1 MKMPVE
7 TNNKEDAGKN
17 LKLAEVSSRK
27 KHISADKIL
36 YQSDYDRIFANPQAH
51 VSDFDF
57 GEKTAAVFDDMLNRS
72 VPFYGEI
79 QRIIGEISADF
90 ACDGGQIF
98 DLGCST
104 CNSFFAIDHF
114 LPNDVNVRFVGI
126 DSSEDMLEKAR
137 QKITKIKF
145 ARDYELRLGDLNKSI
160 RIENASVV
168 LMVLTLQFVRPLHRN
183 RLISDIYNGLND
195 NGCLIL
201 VEKVLGENSTFNR
214 LFIKHY
220 YELKKRKGYSEL
232 EIAQKREAL
241 ENILIPY
248 RLEEN
253 KELLKSCGFQDVE
266 ILFKWYNFCAMIAQK
281 QPRKKQLQ

>member
-1 MKMPVE
+1 MYAK
-7 TNNKEDAGKN
+7 TNRKNHGKN
-17 LKLAEVSSRK
+17 PVLAEVSSEK
-27 KHISADKIL
+27 KHISPDKTL
-36 YQSDYDRIFANPQAH
+36 YQSFDDKIFASPQAH
-51 VSDFDF
+51 VTDFDF

-79 QRIIGEISADF
+79 QRIIGEIAADF
-90 ACDGGQIF
+90 ACDGSQIF

-114 LPNDVNVRFVGI
+114 LPNDARVRFVGI

-137 QKITKIKF
+137 QKITQVKF
-145 ARDYELRLGDLNKSI
+145 ARDYELRLADLNKGI
-160 RIENASVV
+160 HIENASVV
-168 LMVLTLQFVRPLHRN
+168 LMVLTLQFVRPLYRN
-183 RLISDIYNGLND
+183 RLISNIYNGLND

-201 VEKVLGENSTFNR
+201 VEKVLGESSTFNR

-220 YELKKRKGYSEL
+220 YELKKHKGYSEL
-232 EIAQKREAL
+232 EISQKREAL

-248 RLEEN
+248 RFEEN
-253 KELLKSCGFQDVE
+253 KELLKNCGFQEIE

-281 QPRKKQLQ
+281 PPRKNQPQCAK

>member
-1 MKMPVE
+1 MYANTDKKKP
-7 TNNKEDAGKN
+7 GKN
-17 LKLAEVSSRK
+17 PMIAEVCSEK
-27 KHISADKIL
+27 KHIAPDKTS
-36 YQSDYDRIFANPQAH
+36 YQPGDDKIFANIQAH

-57 GEKTAAVFDDMLNRS
+57 GKKTAAVFDDMLNRS

-79 QRIIGEISADF
+79 QRIIGEIAADF
-90 ACDGGQIF
+90 ACDGSQIF

-104 CNSFFAIDHF
+104 CNSFLAIDHF
-114 LPNDVNVRFVGI
+114 LPNDATVRFVGI
-126 DSSEDMLEKAR
+126 DSSEDMLKKAR
-137 QKITKIKF
+137 QKITQVKF
-145 ARDYELRLGDLNKSI
+145 AHDYELRLGDLNKGI
-160 RIENASVV
+160 NIENASVV
-168 LMVLTLQFVRPLHRN
+168 LMVLALQFVRPLYRN
-183 RLISDIYNGLND
+183 RLISNIYNGLND

-232 EIAQKREAL
+232 EISQKREAL

-281 QPRKKQLQ
+281 QPRKKQPQ

>member
-1 MKMPVE
+1 MYDVKTDKKTP
-7 TNNKEDAGKN
+7 GKN
-17 LKLAEVSSRK
+17 HTLVEVSSEQK
-27 KHISADKIL
+27 FIPPDKTLLLSGHDKIFAHP
-36 YQSDYDRIFANPQAH
+36 QSQ

-72 VPFYGEI
+72 VPLYGEI
-79 QRIIGEISADF
+79 QRIIGEIAADF
-90 ACDGGQIF
+90 ACDGSQIF

-104 CNSFFAIDHF
+104 CNSFLAIDHF
-114 LPNDVNVRFVGI
+114 LPDGSTVRFVGI
-126 DSSEDMLEKAR
+126 DSSEDMLEKAK
-137 QKITKIKF
+137 QKITQVKF
-145 ARDYELRLGDLNKSI
+145 AHDYELRLVDLNKGI

-168 LMVLTLQFVRPLHRN
+168 LMVLTLQFVRPLYRN
-183 RLISDIYNGLND
+183 RLITDIYNGLND

-201 VEKVLGENSTFNR
+201 VEKVLGESSTFNR

-232 EIAQKREAL
+232 EISQKREAL

-253 KELLKSCGFQDVE
+253 KELLKSCGFQDID
-266 ILFKWYNFCAMIAQK
+266 ILFKWYNFCAMIAHK
-281 QPRKKQLQ
+281 LPRKNRPQ

>member
-1 MKMPVE
+1 MYTKAGNKSPSKNPAFVE
-7 TNNKEDAGKN
+7 IGPEKERPSTDEP
-17 LKLAEVSSRK
+17 L
-27 KHISADKIL
+27 HP
-36 YQSDYDRIFANPQAH
+36 SDPDRLFANPLKS
-51 VSDFDF
+51 VDDFDF
-57 GEKTAAVFDDMLNRS
+57 DGKTAAVFDDMLNRS

-79 QRIIGEISADF
+79 QRIIGEIAADF
-90 ACDGGQIF
+90 ACDGSQIF

-104 CNSFFAIDHF
+104 CNSFLAIDHF
-114 LPNDVNVRFVGI
+114 LPSETNVRFIGI
-126 DSSEDMLEKAR
+126 DASEDMFEKAR
-137 QKITKIKF
+137 QKLAQVEF
-145 ARDYELRLGDLNKSI
+145 AREHELRLADLNEGV

-168 LMVLTLQFVRPLHRN
+168 LMVLTLQFVRPLYRN

-201 VEKVLGENSTFNR
+201 VEKVLGESSTFNR

-232 EIAQKREAL
+232 EISQKREAL

-253 KELLKSCGFQDVE
+253 KELLQSCGFRDIE
-266 ILFKWYNFCAMIAQK
+266 ILFKWYNFCAMIARK
-281 QPRKKQLQ
+281 QPRKKCPQ